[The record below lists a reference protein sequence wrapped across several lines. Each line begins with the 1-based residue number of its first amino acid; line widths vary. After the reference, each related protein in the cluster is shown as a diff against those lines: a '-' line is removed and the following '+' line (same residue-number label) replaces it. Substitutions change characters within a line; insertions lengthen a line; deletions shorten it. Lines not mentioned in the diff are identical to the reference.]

1 MPRLAVLAILL
12 TASICTA
19 DIAQAISWHAASRR
33 LVDYTKVWTC
43 VHSTSGFRVP
53 MRIANDTNV
62 ECWSN
67 DATDCVWDDNC
78 DAYVASGTSPAAP
91 LECGCMHKQVWGT
104 VGYDDPAH
112 WCSCGKIALGA
123 NPTNPDCTPAPSPLP
138 TTTPAP
144 TSAPTTT
151 PAPTTPAPTST
162 LPATTVLPTT
172 AQPTTTAPKGA
183 C

>member
-1 MPRLAVLAILL
+1 
-12 TASICTA
+12 
-19 DIAQAISWHAASRR
+19 
-33 LVDYTKVWTC
+33 
-43 VHSTSGFRVP
+43 

-183 C
+183 ANAKRLASLLALKRLRSVHDVKKESHVSLVDELTDK